1 MNTQNTRRVGRE
13 GPLYFGLRAAG
24 TINAATNENLYFCTK
39 ILDFISK
46 ANTLKHTTEKMKNG
60 T

>member
-24 TINAATNENLYFCTK
+24 TINAATNENLYFAQK
-39 ILDFISK
+39 S
-46 ANTLKHTTEKMKNG
+46 
-60 T
+60 